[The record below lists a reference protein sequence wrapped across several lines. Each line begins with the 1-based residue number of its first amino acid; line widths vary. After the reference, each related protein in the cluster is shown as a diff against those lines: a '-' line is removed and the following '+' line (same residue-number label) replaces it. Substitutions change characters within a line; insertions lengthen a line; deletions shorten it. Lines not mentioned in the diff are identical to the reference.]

1 MVMLLRV
8 DVRRGGGASADARRG
23 HSSPSF
29 TATPARP
36 VFFQYAGRT
45 RRDSLTDLD
54 RPRRDAASP
63 TRPRRPRKALSGLD
77 RCVIG
82 VLSFQNPDNATV
94 DDEGPP
100 RQSARGRQVGTGPR
114 TATGAPAPFDARL
127 PAQRERPE
135 ERRTRAPQSSS
146 SSARRVAI
154 REKETAPGSG
164 VPTDLSPWLR
174 ARPLLAA

>member
-1 MVMLLRV
+1 L
-8 DVRRGGGASADARRG
+8 
-23 HSSPSF
+23 

-63 TRPRRPRKALSGLD
+63 TRPRRPRKALSGPD

-94 DDEGPP
+94 DDEGPS
-100 RQSARGRQVGTGPR
+100 RQWTRGRCNSGRGAARWAQAPR
-114 TATGAPAPFDARL
+114 AAAGAPTPSDTRP
-127 PAQRERPE
+127 PAQRERPGGGARE
-135 ERRTRAPQSSS
+135 NTRVKRPKGTLRRWHPRRTPR
-146 SSARRVAI
+146 
-154 REKETAPGSG
+154 
-164 VPTDLSPWLR
+164 
-174 ARPLLAA
+174 

>member
-63 TRPRRPRKALSGLD
+63 TRPRRPRKALSGPD

-82 VLSFQNPDNATV
+82 ALSFQNPDNATV
-94 DDEGPP
+94 DDEGPR
-100 RQSARGRQVGTGPR
+100 RQWRRG
-114 TATGAPAPFDARL
+114 PAPVGEGPPGGHG
-127 PAQRERPE
+127 PADRAWCAGPV
-135 ERRTRAPQSSS
+135 RRTPACPARAP
-146 SSARRVAI
+146 
-154 REKETAPGSG
+154 
-164 VPTDLSPWLR
+164 
-174 ARPLLAA
+174 

>member
-23 HSSPSF
+23 HRSPSY

-36 VFFQYAGRT
+36 AFFLYAGRP
-45 RRDSLTDLD
+45 RGVSLTYLD

-63 TRPRRPRKALSGLD
+63 TRPRRPRKALSGPD

-100 RQSARGRQVGTGPR
+100 RQWTRGRRDGRRGAARWARARGPRQIG
-114 TATGAPAPFDARL
+114 
-127 PAQRERPE
+127 
-135 ERRTRAPQSSS
+135 RAH
-146 SSARRVAI
+146 V
-154 REKETAPGSG
+154 
-164 VPTDLSPWLR
+164 
-174 ARPLLAA
+174 